1 MKRRIEVKLLFEVES
16 ESGGMKDDDHAFLA
30 GFLGGV
36 LSHAV
41 EKYQMPHAKIT
52 HWEWVGSKVKK

>member
-1 MKRRIEVKLLFEVES
+1 MKRKIQVTLEFDVES

-36 LSHAV
+36 LSNAV
-41 EKYQMPHAKIT
+41 EKFQMPHAKIT
-52 HWEWVGSKVKK
+52 HWEWKGSKVIR